1 MSGAKKKMERRAS
14 LAEMGMTEREKR
26 ELKEQQTKRRN
37 AILAAVGGVVAVL
50 LVVLLLVWHSGLFG
64 RLSNAL
70 TVGEHKLSV
79 ADMDYYYYQA
89 VNNAYSYEQQMAS
102 FYSQNG
108 LGDYTPSF
116 DPSTSLKTQYVDAEK
131 TQSYYDYFM
140 DQAKTNVIQTLA
152 LSDAAKAAG
161 YTLSPTAQESLDGMG
176 SDLDAQ
182 LKQSYYASRDA
193 YLKALY
199 GRNMTE
205 AIYFKNL
212 ELSVLAS
219 DYYTAKTGEM
229 GGYSDEELSAYFNE
243 HTDEL
248 SSYDYD
254 YVYYDG
260 TAQPTTDAEGNQVA
274 ATDEDSAAALADAK
288 AKAEDLVAMVKAVND
303 AEPTEGE
310 SDEAQAKTFSAL
322 AESQGASATARTA
335 QLGSDFNSMPYAQWL
350 MDASRK
356 DGDVDLFELEG
367 TGYYVVQFHK
377 SYMNDDPTVDARHI
391 LAAFQADE
399 SVDHDHDE
407 NGQHVY
413 TDAEK
418 AAAKAKAE
426 SYLAEYNA
434 GEKTADAFGALAEE
448 HSDDG
453 RDETGALGKAGGLY
467 EGIKRGD
474 MVQPFEDWCF
484 DPSRQEGDTGL
495 VETTYGWHVMYFQ
508 GFHRAT
514 WMDQA
519 ESAKKTA
526 EQEAF
531 LEDAQAGY
539 EAVEDAGWS
548 SVGSR

>member
-37 AILAAVGGVVAVL
+37 AILATVGGIVAVA
-50 LVVLLLVWHSGLFG
+50 LVILLLVWHSGLFG
-64 RLSNAL
+64 RLSGAL

-89 VNNAYSYEQQMAS
+89 LNNAYSYEQQMAS

-140 DQAKTNVIQTLA
+140 DQAKTNAIQTLA

-161 YTLSPTAQESLDGMG
+161 YTLSQTAQESLDSMG
-176 SDLDAQ
+176 SELDAQ

-212 ELSVLAS
+212 ELTVLAS
-219 DYYTAKTGEM
+219 DYYSSQTEAM
-229 GGYSDEELSAYFNE
+229 GGYSDEELTTYFNE
-243 HTDEL
+243 HSTEL

-254 YVYYDG
+254 YVYFDG
-260 TAQPTTDAEGNQVA
+260 TAQPTTDADGNQVA
-274 ATDEDSAAALADAK
+274 ATDEESAAALADAK
-288 AKAEDLVAMVKAVND
+288 AKAEDLVAIVKAAAN
-303 AEPTEGE
+303 AEGTGT
-310 SDEAQAKTFSAL
+310 EAQEAQTFSAL
-322 AESQGASATARTA
+322 AESQGATATARTA
-335 QLGSDFNSMPYAQWL
+335 QLGSDFSSMPYSQWL

-399 SVDHDHDE
+399 TVGHEHDE
-407 NGQHVY
+407 SGQHVY

-418 AAAKAKAE
+418 AAAKEKAE

-434 GEKTADAFGALAEE
+434 GEHTADAFGALAEE

-453 RDETGALGKAGGLY
+453 RNEEGGLNAAGGLY
-467 EGIKRGD
+467 EGIAKGD

-508 GFHRAT
+508 GYHRPT

-539 EAVEDAGWS
+539 EAVEGSGWS

>member
-14 LAEMGMTEREKR
+14 LAEAGMTEREKR
-26 ELKEQQTKRRN
+26 ELKEQQAKRRN
-37 AILAAVGGVVAVL
+37 TILATVGGVVVVVL
-50 LVVLLLVWHSGLFG
+50 VILLLVWHSGLFG
-64 RLSNAL
+64 RLSGAL
-70 TVGEHKLSV
+70 TVGEHELSV

-116 DPSTSLKTQYVDAEK
+116 DPSVSLKTQYVDAEQ
-131 TQSYYDYFM
+131 TQSYHDYFL
-140 DQAKTNVIQTLA
+140 DQAKTNAIQTLA

-161 YTLSPTAQESLDGMG
+161 YTLSETAQESLDSMG
-176 SDLDAQ
+176 SELDAQ

-199 GRNMTE
+199 GRSMTE
-205 AIYFKNL
+205 SIYFKNL

-219 DYYTAKTGEM
+219 DYYSTQIETM
-229 GGYSDEELSAYFNE
+229 GGYSDEELTAYFNE
-243 HTDEL
+243 HTSEL

-254 YVYYDG
+254 YVYFDG
-260 TAQPTTDAEGNQVA
+260 TAQPTSDADGNQVA
-274 ATDEDSAAALADAK
+274 ATEEESAAALADAK
-288 AKAEDLVAMVKAVND
+288 AKAEALLAMVKAANG
-303 AEPTEGE
+303 AEPAEGE
-310 SDEAQAKTFSAL
+310 AEPQTFSAL
-322 AESQGASATARTA
+322 AESQGATATARTA
-335 QLGSDFNSMPYAQWL
+335 QLGSECSSMPYSEWL
-350 MDASRK
+350 MDASRQ

-377 SYMNDDPTVDARHI
+377 SYMNDDPAVDARHI

-399 SVDHDHDE
+399 TTEHDHDE

-418 AAAKAKAE
+418 AAAKEKAE

-434 GEKTADAFGALAEE
+434 GEHTAEAFGALAEKY
-448 HSDDG
+448 SDDG
-453 RDETGALGKAGGLY
+453 RDAEGALNAAGGLY
-467 EGIKRGD
+467 EGIARGD

-508 GFHRAT
+508 GFHRPT

-539 EAVEDAGWS
+539 EAVEGSGWS
-548 SVGSR
+548 NVGSR